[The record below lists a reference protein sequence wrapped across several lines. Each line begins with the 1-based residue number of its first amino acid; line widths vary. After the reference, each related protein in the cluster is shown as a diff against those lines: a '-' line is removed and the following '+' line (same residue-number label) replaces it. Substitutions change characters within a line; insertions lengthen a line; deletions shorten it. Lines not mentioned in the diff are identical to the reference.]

1 MSKKAVVLKRN
12 SGDAA
17 KVTQLKGISPIKWFE
32 YTSASQMANDK
43 TDFGAIDYILVTG
56 GHGDFVNNKPTKFN
70 DADIGSARQWIGNIK
85 GSFKIILL
93 DTCFS
98 SALAGAFMKFLPY
111 GGCVVCAHGTG
122 EGWASGFT
130 AANKDKTIGAVLE
143 EVVTNFESF
152 IGSFSSISLAIKKPD
167 NQLLY
172 TANGGANRGVGLANR
187 SGIGMEADTEIE
199 LKEVDMYLKR
209 DGISVVEKP
218 NDELIALLKEHLKI
232 TIV

>member
-17 KVTQLKGISPIKWFE
+17 KVKQLKGISPIKWFE

-43 TDFGAIDYILVTG
+43 TDFGAIDYLLVTG
-56 GHGDFVNNKPTKFN
+56 GHGDFANHKPTKFN
-70 DADIGSARQWIGNIK
+70 DADIVSARSWIGNIK
-85 GSFKIILL
+85 GTFKIILL

-98 SALAGAFMKFLPY
+98 SALAGAFLKFIPD
-111 GGCVVCAHGTG
+111 GGCIVCAHGTG
-122 EGWASGFT
+122 EGWADGFNT
-130 AANKDKTIGAVLE
+130 ANKDKTIGQVLE
-143 EVVTNFESF
+143 EVVANFDA
-152 IGSFSSISLAIKKPD
+152 ITGSFSSISLAIKKPN

-187 SGIGMEADTEIE
+187 SDIGMEADTEIE

-209 DGISVVEKP
+209 DGISVVEKSK
-218 NDELIALLKEHLKI
+218 DDLIALLKEHLK
-232 TIV
+232 VSVV